1 MTEPDQPAD
10 RGSGTSREPGTDD
23 ARPPERTPEADP
35 APGQG
40 GVPGPTEAVTS
51 PTPAVGQPAGA
62 ESAGTEAP
70 SAGAGSAGPEA
81 PSAGADS
88 AGTESAGAE
97 SAGTEGPSEEGGSGS
112 DQVPGDE
119 RAATGTAGA
128 PRTEQLSAAG
138 AAAGSE
144 WQGYPPGG
152 FPGRGSVPG
161 AEWQGYPPGGSP
173 GAGGAWPG
181 YPQGDYPP
189 DAYTHPGG
197 YPTGGYPPPGP
208 APYSP
213 AGYQQP
219 GYPPGAYPQGY
230 QQPGWPPPR
239 PTNGMAVASLALGI
253 LWIYWIGSV
262 LALIF
267 GYQAR
272 KQIAERGESGAGLA
286 TAGIVLGWIGVG
298 VMIVIVAGLGI
309 AFVAHGLR

>member
-10 RGSGTSREPGTDD
+10 RGSGTSHEPGTDD
-23 ARPPERTPEADP
+23 ARTPERPPEAGP
-35 APGQG
+35 APAQG

-70 SAGAGSAGPEA
+70 SAGA
-81 PSAGADS
+81 
-88 AGTESAGAE
+88 ESAGAE
-97 SAGTEGPSEEGGSGS
+97 SAGTEAPSEEGGSGS
-112 DQVPGDE
+112 DQMPGAE
-119 RAATGTAGA
+119 RAATGAEGA

-152 FPGRGSVPG
+152 FSDRGSVPG

-181 YPQGDYPP
+181 YPQGD
-189 DAYTHPGG
+189 
-197 YPTGGYPPPGP
+197 
-208 APYSP
+208 
-213 AGYQQP
+213 
-219 GYPPGAYPQGY
+219 YPQGY

>member
-1 MTEPDQPAD
+1 
-10 RGSGTSREPGTDD
+10 
-23 ARPPERTPEADP
+23 
-35 APGQG
+35 
-40 GVPGPTEAVTS
+40 VTS

-70 SAGAGSAGPEA
+70 SAGA
-81 PSAGADS
+81 
-88 AGTESAGAE
+88 ESAGAE
-97 SAGTEGPSEEGGSGS
+97 SAGTEAPSEEGGSGR

-119 RAATGTAGA
+119 RAATGAEGA

-138 AAAGSE
+138 AAADSE

-152 FPGRGSVPG
+152 FSDRGSVPG

-208 APYSP
+208 APYPP